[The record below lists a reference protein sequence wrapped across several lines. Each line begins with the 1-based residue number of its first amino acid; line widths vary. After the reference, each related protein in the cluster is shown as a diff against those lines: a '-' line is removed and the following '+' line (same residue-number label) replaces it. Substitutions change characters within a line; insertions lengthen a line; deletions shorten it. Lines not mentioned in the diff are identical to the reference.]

1 MTVRPFLAV
10 AALGLF
16 AADAALAEPPAK
28 HTITVRERWKAG
40 DVFTRTGD
48 ETETVKMKVLAEE
61 QVVSEKTQDRRT
73 TYNTVGKV
81 FEVDGA
87 GHATKTIVY
96 FVAWSHVGR
105 AGQDGSLSGVHVEVT
120 GRGKARTYRLLT
132 PGAVVSEGARRWLD
146 DRFGKPKGDVEPEG
160 KDSDDLLEPAQPL
173 AVGETW
179 VADVAAI
186 AKVLSARLPVVADKV
201 TVEGTLE
208 SVADGI
214 VKVVVRMKVPL
225 RGLQAGEGSP
235 LLEWKQGGT
244 LETAVHATRSMSSG
258 FEGTQVRESKLEGI
272 ADAQGADVDFD
283 LVSRTEVV
291 VKAGGTMPATPA
303 APATPEAPGGK

>member
-16 AADAALAEPPAK
+16 AAGTAVAEPPVR
-28 HTITVRERWKAG
+28 HTVTVRERWKAG

-48 ETETVKMKVLAEE
+48 ETETVRMKVLAEE
-61 QVVSEKTQDRRT
+61 QVVSDKTQDRRT
-73 TYNTVGKV
+73 TYNTVGRV
-81 FEVDGA
+81 VEVDDA
-87 GHATKTIVY
+87 GHATKLVVY

-105 AGQDGSLSGVHVEVT
+105 SGQDGCLSGVQIEVT
-120 GRGKARTYRLLT
+120 GRGKARTYTVLT
-132 PGAVVSEGARRWLD
+132 SDAAVSEGARRWLD
-146 DRFGKPKGDVEPEG
+146 DRFGRPRGDAEPEG
-160 KDSDDLLEPAQPL
+160 KDSDDLLEPAGPL

-179 VADVAAI
+179 APDVAGI

-208 SVADGI
+208 GVADG
-214 VKVVVRMKVPL
+214 VAKVVVRMKVPL

-244 LETAVHATRSMSSG
+244 LETTVRTARSTASG

-291 VKAGGTMPATPA
+291 VKAGGTIPAI
-303 APATPEAPGGK
+303 PEASGAPEGK